1 MGIYRELLRDD
12 YRFGVNL
19 YRVDGLSEGGN
30 RAMKEEERLVAEGAA
45 LVAVGCLNAVLLMLL
60 LWLAVGAGVVVWV
73 LAT

>member
-1 MGIYRELLRDD
+1 
-12 YRFGVNL
+12 
-19 YRVDGLSEGGN
+19 
-30 RAMKEEERLVAEGAA
+30 MKEEERLVAEGAA